1 MVEVDPPPGQITSQ
15 GAYGNDSLAR
25 ATVINIYSEI
35 MNTIGIMNGK
45 ASSLCGEYADELA
58 PTPVNDKEESFFTGM
73 LSTKEKQV
81 GDTWRNVY
89 DYIYACNDAI
99 QGLTNNSAVT
109 RDLHDQL
116 LGETYF
122 LRALCYFYLTNLFG
136 DVPLVTGTDYM
147 KNGKIGRTPVPQ
159 VYEQII
165 SDLKATQNLLPYNYA
180 TTTAYPYQRVR
191 VNKLAATSLMARID
205 LYKKDWVAAE
215 AAATQVMESPLYK
228 LETDV
233 QQVFLTTSKEVILQ
247 FMSSQYNTAEGAL
260 FIPQKGH
267 MPAYVLTDSL
277 LASFEANDKR
287 RQWIRTDTINGVAYH
302 SPFKYRRNDTQQPF
316 TEYNTV
322 LRLAEQVL
330 IRAEARIMQNNLSG
344 AADDLNLLRARAS
357 LAAVGP
363 FTSQSSAMAALE
375 HERRIELFAEWG
387 HRWFDLNRWPA
398 QSPAQYTTRAD
409 EVMSSCKHPWN
420 LTAKLWPIPADQ
432 LVLNPMLIQNAG
444 Y

>member
-1 MVEVDPPPGQITSQ
+1 
-15 GAYGNDSLAR
+15 
-25 ATVINIYSEI
+25 
-35 MNTIGIMNGK
+35 
-45 ASSLCGEYADELA
+45 
-58 PTPVNDKEESFFTGM
+58 
-73 LSTKEKQV
+73 
-81 GDTWRNVY
+81 
-89 DYIYACNDAI
+89 
-99 QGLTNNSAVT
+99 
-109 RDLHDQL
+109 
-116 LGETYF
+116 
-122 LRALCYFYLTNLFG
+122 
-136 DVPLVTGTDYM
+136 
-147 KNGKIGRTPVPQ
+147 
-159 VYEQII
+159 
-165 SDLKATQNLLPYNYA
+165 
-180 TTTAYPYQRVR
+180 
-191 VNKLAATSLMARID
+191 
-205 LYKKDWVAAE
+205 
-215 AAATQVMESPLYK
+215 
-228 LETDV
+228 
-233 QQVFLTTSKEVILQ
+233 
-247 FMSSQYNTAEGAL
+247 L

-277 LASFEANDKR
+277 LSSFEANDKR

-398 QSPAQYTTRAD
+398 QSPAQYTIRAD